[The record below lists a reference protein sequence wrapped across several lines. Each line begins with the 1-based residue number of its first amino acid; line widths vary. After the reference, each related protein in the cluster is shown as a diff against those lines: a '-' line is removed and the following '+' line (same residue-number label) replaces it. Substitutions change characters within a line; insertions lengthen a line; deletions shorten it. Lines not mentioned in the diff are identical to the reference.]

1 MNDPKLK
8 LKRGDGEISLDKIP
22 NHFAIR
28 MKQGRADNERSL
40 RAQCGKTSAEVEH
53 VDAADT
59 ERMDIFSVA
68 EGALEST
75 MQELRGSSQSDVVT
89 HMYRIDEDGEA
100 AVIPTG
106 LMTIQFDADFPK
118 QEREALLARYGL
130 EIVEDIDFIPHAY
143 SVKLTPASPMNPLK
157 MAAELQQTDG
167 VDAAEPDLSFRVS
180 LQHVP
185 QDDLYPSQWHLNNR
199 GHLTGLKQGADV
211 SAEAAWEY
219 TRGSRDIVIC
229 VIDDG
234 FDLIHPDLAGPG
246 KIVAPRDFNQN
257 DFMPAPASA
266 SDNHGTACA
275 GVALAEENDT
285 GVVGLAPKCAFM
297 PVKMHAWLSDQSV
310 TEMFQY
316 VIDHGAHVVSCSW
329 SARNWNFPLS
339 IKMKGIIHKAATQGR
354 GGKGCVILFAAGNE
368 DRPLKGQKDGKTS
381 HQGFALHPD
390 VIAVAASNSLD
401 QRSAYSNYGDE
412 ISVCAPSS
420 GSPGRG
426 VVTTDRRSA
435 SGYSSSD
442 YTHSFGGTS
451 SSTPL
456 VAGLAGLILSL
467 DRDLSAAQVREIIE
481 STADRIDSDNGNYQD
496 GHSPLYGA
504 GRINAESALA
514 LVAGEPEAERLPQT
528 LSLQHAINRPIPDMG
543 QTGDQIT
550 FPLDVDVLQFEVN
563 VDIRHTW
570 RNDLRVILTA
580 PGGQQITLFDRSGG
594 SADDIVASLRS
605 SDEPELFASLL
616 NSPASGTWALQVA
629 DLANQDTG
637 ILKSW
642 GIAVTY

>member
-1 MNDPKLK
+1 MSKLK

-22 NHFAIR
+22 DHFAIR
-28 MKQGRADNERSL
+28 MKQGRADSARSL
-40 RAQCGKTSAEVEH
+40 RAQSGKTTAEVEH

-59 ERMDIFSVA
+59 ERLDIFSVD
-68 EGALEST
+68 EDALEST
-75 MQELRGSSQSDVVT
+75 MQELRDSSQSDVVT
-89 HMYRIDEDGEA
+89 HMYRIDEEAEA

-106 LMTIQFDADFPK
+106 LMTIQFEPDFSK
-118 QEREALLARYGL
+118 DKREALLDRYGL
-130 EIVEDIDFIPHAY
+130 EIIEDIDFIPHAY
-143 SVKLTPASPMNPLK
+143 SVRLTASSPMNPLK
-157 MAAELQQTDG
+157 MAAALQKTKG
-167 VDAAEPDLSFRVS
+167 VVAAEPDLSFKVS

-199 GHLTGLKQGADV
+199 GHLTGLKEGADV
-211 SAEAAWEY
+211 SAEGAWEY
-219 TRGSRDIVIC
+219 TRGARDVVIC

-234 FDLIHPDLAGPG
+234 FDLLHPDLSGPG
-246 KIVAPRDFNQN
+246 KIVAPRDFKQN
-257 DFMPAPASA
+257 DFVPAPATA

-275 GVALAEENDT
+275 GVALAEENDS
-285 GVVGLAPKCAFM
+285 GVVGLAPKCALM
-297 PVKMHAWLSDQSV
+297 PVKMHAWLSDQSI

-316 VIDHGAHVVSCSW
+316 AIDNGAAVISCSW
-329 SARNWNFPLS
+329 SASTWNFPLS

-368 DRPLKGQKDGKTS
+368 DRPLKGVKDGKTS

-390 VIAVAASNSLD
+390 VVAVAASNSLD
-401 QRSAYSNYGDE
+401 QRSTYSNYGDE

-426 VVTTDRRSA
+426 VVTTDRRSTA
-435 SGYSSSD
+435 GYSSSD

-451 SSTPL
+451 SATPL

-467 DRDLSAAQVREIIE
+467 DGGLSAAQVREIIE
-481 STADRIDSDNGNYQD
+481 TTADKIDPANGDYRD
-496 GHSPLYGA
+496 GHSPKYGA

-514 LVAGEPEAERLPQT
+514 LVAGAAEPERLPQT

-550 FPLDVDVLQFEVN
+550 FPLAVDIRQFEVN

-570 RNDLRVILTA
+570 RNDLRVVLTA

-594 SADDIVASLRS
+594 DADDIVASLRS
-605 SDEPELFASLL
+605 SDEPGLFAALL
-616 NSPASGTWALQVA
+616 NRPAAGTWALQVA
-629 DLANQDTG
+629 DHARQDTG
-637 ILKSW
+637 IIKSW